1 MQKFVLS
8 WQDAADWQW
17 QEACRREAVIRPL
30 AEQDPVSRQEAVA
43 AAKQLGISPRL
54 VYRLVAR
61 FRRRPQTSS
70 LVPGVRGRAARSR
83 SLDPRVEAL
92 VASAI
97 KEVYLRPE
105 RPRLIDLWRAVRAQ
119 CLPLGLKPPA
129 YHTLQARVQQW
140 DARVVLQA
148 RAERPPPANA
158 TTGSSPR
165 RCSRVGPWKSCR
177 STTRPL
183 TCSLS
188 TNGSVSRWV
197 GLG

>member
-119 CLPLGLKPPA
+119 CLSLGLKPPA
-129 YHTLQARVQQW
+129 YHTLQARVQQC
-140 DARVVLQA
+140 DARVVD
-148 RAERPPPANA
+148 P
-158 TTGSSPR
+158 
-165 RCSRVGPWKSCR
+165 
-177 STTRPL
+177 
-183 TCSLS
+183 
-188 TNGSVSRWV
+188 RWV
-197 GLG
+197 GVVKPEDFVRLVGELMAMLSWPDACGSTHLQQGSC

>member
-1 MQKFVLS
+1 MQKSVLS

-30 AEQDPVSRQEAVA
+30 AEQDPVSREAAIA
-43 AAKQLGISPRL
+43 AAKQLGISSRL

-129 YHTLQARVQQW
+129 YHTLQARVQQC

-148 RAERPPPANA
+148 RAGGAAARQRYDRVKPSSLQPSWPLEVVQIRPHAH
-158 TTGSSPR
+158 
-165 RCSRVGPWKSCR
+165 
-177 STTRPL
+177 
-183 TCSLS
+183 
-188 TNGSVSRWV
+188 
-197 GLG
+197 

>member
-43 AAKQLGISPRL
+43 AAKQLGISRAM
-54 VYRLVAR
+54 VYRLVAS

-70 LVPGVRGRAARSR
+70 LVPGVRGRAASSR
-83 SLDPRVEAL
+83 SLDPRVEVL

-119 CLPLGLKPPA
+119 CLSLGLKPPA
-129 YHTLQARVQQW
+129 YHTLQARVQQC
-140 DARVVLQA
+140 DARVVD
-148 RAERPPPANA
+148 P
-158 TTGSSPR
+158 
-165 RCSRVGPWKSCR
+165 
-177 STTRPL
+177 
-183 TCSLS
+183 
-188 TNGSVSRWV
+188 RWV
-197 GLG
+197 GVVKPEDFVRLVGELMAMLSWPDAC